1 MSLRLHGDTLA
12 VPGALDFATCLWPN
26 AAPDWLDK
34 ALADGLADRVAYPD
48 DRHAREAI
56 GARHG
61 RCAEEVL
68 LLNGACEAF
77 WLLAHALRPRRAACV
92 HPSFTEPEA
101 ALPRHRHRHR
111 SKWPVGLRR
120 LDAGTRSW
128 SPPMSSSIVVGK
140 PQQPDRDADADRR
153 AARRSPGPVATC
165 MLVDESF
172 IDFVPGRRRE
182 PRRATA
188 TSPDCL
194 VVRSLTKLYALA
206 GIRCRLP
213 ARPPEPR
220 AAPGGGAAPAV
231 ERQRA
236 RRLVACWAGGRSRSP
251 DAERGRRGGR
261 GPRVAELTAAVT
273 AHARVRTWPSAA
285 NFLPDKSVRDGP
297 ETLTDGLAGAGDR
310 RRARPPRF
318 PGSTTATSGSRSA
331 RPPTTSGCVDRAPG
345 GARSNAAAPAPRRR
359 AQRQVRA
366 GGSGWA
372 AARACSPSS

>member
-101 ALPRHRHRHR
+101 ALRATGTDIVR
-111 SKWPVGLRR
+111 VQ
-120 LDAGTRSW
+120 LDSDDWTLA
-128 SPPMSSSIVVGK
+128 PELVPADVELIVVGN
-140 PQQPDRDADADRR
+140 PNNPTGTLTPTAALR
-153 AARRSPGPVATC
+153 ALARPGRLL
-165 MLVDESF
+165 LVDESF
-172 IDFVPGRRRE
+172 IDFVPGDGASLAGDRDL
-182 PRRATA
+182 PGL
-188 TSPDCL
+188 L

-206 GIRCRLP
+206 GIRAGYLLAPPELVRRLAEQRQPWSVNALACRLL
-213 ARPPEPR
+213 
-220 AAPGGGAAPAV
+220 AAAAADRQTPNAV
-231 ERQRA
+231 AAEVA
-236 RRLVACWAGGRSRSP
+236 DRRR
-251 DAERGRRGGR
+251 
-261 GPRVAELTAAVT
+261 ELTAAVT

-285 NFLPDKSVRDGP
+285 NFLLISVRDGR
-297 ETLTDGLAGAGDR
+297 TLTDGLLARGIA
-310 RRARPPRF
+310 ARPAASF
-318 PGSTTATSGSRSA
+318 PGLD
-331 RPPTTSGCVDRAPG
+331 DRHVRIAV
-345 GARSNAAAPAPRRR
+345 RPAPDNERLVT
-359 AQRQVRA
+359 ALQEVLE
-366 GGSGWA
+366 
-372 AARACSPSS
+372 